1 VGSWRHLP
9 GGGRRHGEAERRLQV
24 GLLEHGE
31 HATGVGNLELRVEV
45 DLAVDRVDEAVQ
57 ALAGV
62 GVQAVGV
69 DDQLVLG
76 AQTLQGDARVGEGGR
91 VDGCR

>member
-1 VGSWRHLP
+1 
-9 GGGRRHGEAERRLQV
+9 
-24 GLLEHGE
+24 
-31 HATGVGNLELRVEV
+31 
-45 DLAVDRVDEAVQ
+45 VQ

-91 VDGCR
+91 VDGVPLRVISRTSRAIRSMNVDAPSVAPKRTTVREPNTSGPR